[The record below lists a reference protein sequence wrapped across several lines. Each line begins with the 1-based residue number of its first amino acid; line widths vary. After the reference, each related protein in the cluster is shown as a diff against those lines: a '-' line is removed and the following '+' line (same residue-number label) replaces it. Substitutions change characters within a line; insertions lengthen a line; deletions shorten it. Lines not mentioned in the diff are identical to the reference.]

1 MPLDLLLADAADAK
15 PVLKDSLPEDVAF
28 RAPKPDLRQPKFM
41 RSRTRDLDNLAVQ
54 RWALVITDDDHGERL
69 KSLVAPLQALR
80 QEEQGAA
87 EIRVYKVRP
96 GMDELET
103 IQWRQEKFEVEPEEE
118 LPLYLLILGD
128 LDGVSLAFQ
137 QVMSTDSIVGRL
149 AFPSDDGY
157 SAYVEKVLRWQKA
170 PYAGDTANALFYTA
184 RDGSQATTVGYN
196 GLHLPS
202 LRRCRERQQNG
213 LFRAKSIVEIVD
225 PGDPSPDA
233 LLEQARRREPS
244 VLFSISHGLGPP
256 RGRWG
261 SVDEQ
266 RALQGAM
273 SFGPSGKL
281 TGQDVTKGDFLPGG
295 VWFFLACYGAG
306 TPSES
311 AYRHWLSKLRDA
323 GAFSGRLDAVVAGL
337 PKPPNNKPFIAALPQ
352 AALANPYGPLAVMAH
367 VDLAWTYAFQDAGA
381 SPMNR
386 AERFQGIFWTLLA
399 GRRAGIAHKE
409 LMLSGTQ
416 AAVDL
421 SLQYGAAETSA
432 PSEADAARALKRANL
447 WMLRHDLLGY
457 IFLGDP
463 AVRLPLSTAAPAKP
477 KRDPSSFMG
486 FAVKAAAAARS
497 GPVDVSTK
505 DKAVRAA
512 LREDRSLAEVAKKF
526 EVDKADLETWIDAY
540 TRAGRAALE
549 KL

>member
-28 RAPKPDLRQPKFM
+28 RAQKPDLHLPKIL
-41 RSRTRDLDNLAVQ
+41 RSRTGDLDNLVIQKWAV
-54 RWALVITDDDHGERL
+54 VVTDDADGARL
-69 KSLVAPLQALR
+69 YELIKPLR
-80 QEEQGAA
+80 QLRAKEQGI
-87 EIRVYKVRP
+87 EDTRVYKVPR
-96 GMDELET
+96 GQDELDA
-103 IQWRQEKFEVEPEEE
+103 IQWRQEKFEVEPDED

-137 QVMSTDSIVGRL
+137 QVMATDSIVGRL
-149 AFPSDDGY
+149 AFTTDAGY
-157 SAYVEKVLRWQKA
+157 LAYIEKVLRWQGT
-170 PYAGDTANALFYTA
+170 PYTVEKANALLYTA

-202 LRRCRERQQNG
+202 LQRCRERERNA
-213 LFRAKSIVEIVD
+213 LFKGNIIEVVD
-225 PGDPSPDA
+225 PGEPSPDA
-233 LLEQARRREPS
+233 LLKEAQRREPS

-256 RGRWG
+256 RGRWR
-261 SVDEQ
+261 STDEQ

-273 SFGPSGKL
+273 SFGPGGKL
-281 TGQDVTKGDFLPGG
+281 TGQDVATGDFLPGG

-306 TPSES
+306 TPRES

-337 PKPPNNKPFIAALPQ
+337 PKAPDNTPFIAALPQ
-352 AALANPYGPLAVMAH
+352 AALANPSGPLAVMAH
-367 VDLAWTYAFQDAGA
+367 IDLAWTYAFQDSG
-381 SPMNR
+381 SSLMNR

-409 LMLSGTQ
+409 LMLSGVQ

-421 SLQYGAAETSA
+421 SMQYGAEETAASKDAEG
-432 PSEADAARALKRANL
+432 ARVLKRANL

-463 AVRLPLSTAAPAKP
+463 AVRLPLALPAPAKP
-477 KRDPSSFMG
+477 KRDASRLLGVP
-486 FAVKAAAAARS
+486 VRAAAVASRR
-497 GPVDVSTK
+497 VDVSTMER
-505 DKAVRAA
+505 AVRAV
-512 LREDRSLAEVAKKF
+512 LREEKSLTEVARDF
-526 EVDKADLETWIDAY
+526 GVERADLEAWFNAY
-540 TRAGRAALE
+540 TRAGRAELE